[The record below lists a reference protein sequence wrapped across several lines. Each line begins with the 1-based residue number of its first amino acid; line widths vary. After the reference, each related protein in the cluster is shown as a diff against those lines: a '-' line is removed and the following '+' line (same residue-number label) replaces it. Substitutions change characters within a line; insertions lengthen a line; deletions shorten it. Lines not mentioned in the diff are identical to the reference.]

1 MSGYQ
6 GMWWWWFQGQNS
18 LSSLSLEMQTYTETY
33 LAFLLLS
40 PWQYTLFFFLCLLW
54 GYIFLVSLWPFLLCH
69 LWRLFLFSLAF
80 KILDLQGL
88 PLGCLLSSLCKHL
101 YLSLPQSQIPS
112 PPAQTTTVTSHIHSS
127 CLLILQPLESSLY
140 IQPEWFSKWQSDN
153 PSAMQTPH
161 WIPSSLRKKRAKSL
175 LWPRKLCVV
184 LLLPVL
190 LRHNKTLVM
199 MQTTQSFSPNSPFNE
214 LRFETWK
221 GSSLSIVS

>member
-1 MSGYQ
+1 MARVSGVQ
-6 GMWWWWFQGQNS
+6 WWSVSHDEWLPRHVVVVVPGPKFIVKPIPGDANLYRNLFS
-18 LSSLSLEMQTYTETY
+18 LSSFVSMTIH
-33 LAFLLLS
+33 S
-40 PWQYTLFFFLCLLW
+40 VFFLCLLW

-161 WIPSSLRKKRAKSL
+161 WIPSSLRKKRQNLYYGLENSV
-175 LWPRKLCVV
+175 WFCCC
-184 LLLPVL
+184 
-190 LRHNKTLVM
+190 
-199 MQTTQSFSPNSPFNE
+199 QSS
-214 LRFETWK
+214 
-221 GSSLSIVS
+221 